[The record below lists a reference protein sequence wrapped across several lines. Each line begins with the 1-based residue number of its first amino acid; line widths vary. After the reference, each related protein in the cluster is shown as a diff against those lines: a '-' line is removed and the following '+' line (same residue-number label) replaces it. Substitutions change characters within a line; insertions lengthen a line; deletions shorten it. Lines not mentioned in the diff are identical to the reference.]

1 MVRLRLRVDLG
12 FTAVS
17 VLNNECRKLACLSN
31 CCPVAKIKTLGCI
44 LVSVYSMVETGL
56 RLREGM
62 MAVAMSMNSIQAG
75 DPSSPSLPTWPR
87 APAAP
92 KHACWLSEVHPGS
105 PVSLRWPRA
114 MVFNPGYISK

>member
-44 LVSVYSMVETGL
+44 LVSVYSAVEIGL
-56 RLREGM
+56 RHTGGV
-62 MAVAMSMNSIQAG
+62 MAVAMSMNREPTEQLLK
-75 DPSSPSLPTWPR
+75 PSDLNLIKDT
-87 APAAP
+87 
-92 KHACWLSEVHPGS
+92 
-105 PVSLRWPRA
+105 
-114 MVFNPGYISK
+114 

>member
-44 LVSVYSMVETGL
+44 LVSVYSMAETGL

-75 DPSSPSLPTWPR
+75 DPSSPSLPTWPW

-92 KHACWLSEVHPGS
+92 KHAC
-105 PVSLRWPRA
+105 
-114 MVFNPGYISK
+114 

>member
-44 LVSVYSMVETGL
+44 LVSVYSMAETGL

-62 MAVAMSMNSIQAG
+62 MGVAMSMNSIQAG

-92 KHACWLSEVHPGS
+92 KHTC
-105 PVSLRWPRA
+105 
-114 MVFNPGYISK
+114 